1 MGRFNYSFVDIV
13 NQATRKPNNRYRQL
27 DYDTEF
33 ILKRISDNDT
43 DVNLRDLNEV
53 DTTLKVIYNITKNV
67 LTNSSKYKDD
77 IKQIKVRF
85 NGSIRLYV
93 YGDSTFQDP
102 GVTITNGKL
111 VSVYTNFSRD
121 ENGDIKRGTQYV
133 NYLIENDIGY
143 TRYYTREVYFLEAP
157 KITIKGPNPYFI
169 ELGYADYK
177 EYGAYSDGG
186 QDVIIDSTKVD
197 TTKVGT
203 YDVTYTATDGKDNTK
218 IKIRRV
224 IVRDTLSP
232 VLNIIGN
239 KTIYIEKGGTYSEPG
254 VGVDGDYSISTDK
267 SSLNLQK
274 VGEYKIRYTSLDEY
288 GNAGVANRTVVVR
301 DTTPPVITLNGSKTI
316 YLECGQDT
324 YTELGAT
331 ANGGEAVSITVTDN
345 STGKTTES
353 VDTDVV
359 KTYTVT
365 YSAQDAYGNT
375 GITLR
380 TVVVQ
385 DKTPPQVSFVGDEYI
400 YLEKGVDTFVDE
412 GVYVTG
418 GRLDSTVI
426 KNANNE
432 TVDTIDT
439 SEVGV
444 FRVVY
449 RSIDD
454 HNNVTTRTRVV
465 TVRDTIGP
473 TINVTGDLTI
483 VLELGDTYTELGA
496 TSETGETV
504 TYTDNIDESTVGGY
518 TVTYEATDSF
528 GNVGKAY
535 RVVLVEDNTPP
546 TITINGSENVILQRG
561 VDAYTESGATSDGGE
576 TVTTI
581 IRDSGN
587 NIVGSI
593 NTNTVGSYKI
603 SYSATDSEGNSTT
616 VFRNVSIIDTKK
628 PVITLNGSNRVVL
641 ERSLNSYTE
650 SGATS
655 DGGETV
661 TITIRDSNDD
671 VVNSIDNTINGEYTV
686 TYSSEDQ
693 VGNIGYAYRRV
704 TVRDTTGP
712 IITLNGQKIIEIPL
726 GGTYNEEGATSDGGE
741 TVTITGA
748 VNTNT
753 LGNYNVTYSST
764 DTSGN
769 TTNETRTIKI
779 IDVTPPVV
787 TLVGN
792 ATVKVTVGTS
802 YSEQG
807 AVSDGG
813 ENVIISGSVD
823 VDTIGDYVIT
833 YSATDASGN
842 IGTNTRTVQV
852 VDNIPPDM
860 FLNQPDYDNITI
872 SQNSVFVD
880 PGAYNNENLEVS
892 SFVRRNSDS
901 LFYSEIDTS
910 FPDVYYINY
919 YSEDSYGN
927 RGNIIRTITVVD
939 DIAPSMSLIGNST
952 IEIPVGDA
960 YSDQGV
966 ASSEF
971 SGNTLTTVI
980 TDSNGD
986 TVDSINTDSINTF
999 KITYTLSDAAGNSTI
1014 ITRDVRVVDVTP
1026 PTLELV
1032 DGSSTVEIEK
1042 QAGYYTDSGATTVGE
1057 DLNVTSVILDENNQI
1072 VSSINTAT
1080 VGRYTIKYYASDSS
1094 GNEGTLFRTVII
1106 KDTTPPDIA
1115 LVGESDINIE
1125 YVGGSSTI
1133 YSDPGAS
1140 SAETGVTISKVIKNT
1155 STNQTAANIKYNT
1168 VANYEITYYAS
1179 DTYGNTSEIV
1189 RNVYVKDTT
1198 APVMTTPLGNP
1209 YYTTVGTSFNTSGN
1223 QVNVS
1228 GGTITNIDLNG
1239 LNTNVAGTYTVK
1251 YTASD
1256 DYGNTSTLDLS
1267 VIVREAVS
1275 SDGSRSTRPRTSL
1288 PALRGV

>member
-1 MGRFNYSFVDIV
+1 MGRFNYSFVDQV
-13 NQATRKPNNRYRQL
+13 NQATRKPINRYKQL

-33 ILKRISDNDT
+33 ILKKIENNDT
-43 DVNLRDLNEV
+43 SVNVRDLVQVEN
-53 DTTLKVIYNITKNV
+53 TLKFIYNISKNV
-67 LTNSSKYKDD
+67 LSDPIKYKKE
-77 IKQIKVRF
+77 IKEVKVRF
-85 NGSIRLYV
+85 NGSRSLFV
-93 YGDSTFQDP
+93 YGDSQFEDP
-102 GVTITNGKL
+102 GVEITNGKL
-111 VSVYTNFSRD
+111 VSVLTNFSRE

-133 NYLIENDIGY
+133 YYLIENDLGY
-143 TRYYTREVYFLEAP
+143 SRYYIREVYFLDAP

-186 QDVIIDSTKVD
+186 QDVLIDSTKVN
-197 TTKVGT
+197 TTRAGT
-203 YDVTYTATDGKDNTK
+203 YDVTYTATDGKGNTK

-239 KTIYIEKGGTYSEPG
+239 KTIYVEKGGVYSEPG
-254 VGVDGDYSISTDK
+254 VEVDGEYSISTDK

-274 VGEYKIRYTSLDEY
+274 VGEYKIRYTSVDEY
-288 GNAGVANRTVVVR
+288 GNVGLANRTVVVR

-316 YLECGQDT
+316 YLEAGQDT

-331 ANGGEAVSITVTDN
+331 ADGGEPVSITVTDI
-345 STGKTTES
+345 STGKIVDS
-353 VDTDVV
+353 VDTNAV
-359 KTYTVT
+359 KIYTVT
-365 YSAQDAYGNT
+365 YSAQDGYGNR

-412 GVYVTG
+412 SVSVTG

-426 KNANNE
+426 KTANDE

-454 HNNVTTRTRVV
+454 YNNVTTRTRVV
-465 TVRDTIGP
+465 TVRDTTGP
-473 TINVTGDLTI
+473 NINVTGDLTV

-496 TSETGETV
+496 TTEEPGLTV
-504 TYTDNIDESTVGGY
+504 TYTDNIDESTVGSY

-535 RVVLVEDNTPP
+535 RIVLVEDNTPP
-546 TITINGSENVILQRG
+546 VITINGSENVILQRG

-576 TVTTI
+576 TVTTV

-603 SYSATDSEGNSTT
+603 SYSATDSEGNSAT
-616 VFRNVSIIDTKK
+616 VFRNVSIIDTKN

-661 TITIRDSNDD
+661 TITIRDSNDN
-671 VVNSIDNTINGEYTV
+671 VVNSIDNTINGEYIV
-686 TYSSEDQ
+686 TYSSEDE

-712 IITLNGQKIIEIPL
+712 IITLNGYQTIEIPL
-726 GGTYNEEGATSDGGE
+726 GGVYNEEGATSDGGE
-741 TVTITGA
+741 TVTIAGT

-753 LGNYNVTYSST
+753 LGNYNITYSST
-764 DTSGN
+764 DTYGN
-769 TTNETRTIKI
+769 STSETRTIKI
-779 IDVTPPVV
+779 IDITPPVV
-787 TLVGN
+787 SLVGN
-792 ATVKVTVGTS
+792 ATVKVTVGTA

-813 ENVIISGSVD
+813 ENVIISGNVD

-842 IGTNTRTVQV
+842 IGTNRRTVQV
-852 VDNIPPDM
+852 VDDIPPDM

-880 PGAYNNENLEVS
+880 PGAYNNENLEVIT
-892 SFVRRNSDS
+892 FVTKNGDS
-901 LFYSEIDTS
+901 LIYSEIDTS
-910 FPDVYYINY
+910 VPGVYCINY
-919 YSEDSYGN
+919 CSEDSYGN
-927 RGNIIRTITVVD
+927 KGVITRNVTVVD
-939 DIAPSMSLIGNST
+939 DIAPSMSLVGNST

-986 TVDSINTDSINTF
+986 AVDSINTDSIDSF

-1014 ITRDVRVVDVTP
+1014 ITRDVHVVDVTP

-1032 DGSSTVEIEK
+1032 DGSQTVEVEK
-1042 QAGYYTDSGATTVGE
+1042 QAGYYTDPGAIVVGE

-1072 VSSINTAT
+1072 VSSINAAT
-1080 VGRYTIKYYASDSS
+1080 VGRYTIKYYATDPS
-1094 GNEGTLFRTVII
+1094 GNEGTIFRTII
-1106 KDTTPPDIA
+1106 VKDTTPPDII
-1115 LVGESDINIE
+1115 LVGESEINIE
-1125 YVGGSSTI
+1125 YIGGSSTI

-1140 SAETGVTISKVIKNT
+1140 STETGVSISKVIKNT
-1155 STNQTAANIKYNT
+1155 STNQIVTDIKYNA

-1179 DTYGNTSEIV
+1179 DSYGNTSEIV

-1198 APVMTTPLGNP
+1198 PPVITTPLGNP
-1209 YYTTVGTSFNTSGN
+1209 LYMTAGMSFPENAVAVT
-1223 QVNVS
+1223 
-1228 GGTITNIDLNG
+1228 GGTITNRDLNG
-1239 LNTNVAGTYTVK
+1239 LNTNVAGAYTVK

-1256 DYGNTSTLDLS
+1256 DYNNISTLNLTVYVQAPLNTGDGR
-1267 VIVREAVS
+1267 VIA
-1275 SDGSRSTRPRTSL
+1275 PF
-1288 PALRGV
+1288 LRAD